1 MSGDER
7 APETR
12 ASAPE
17 SRASAERPK
26 KRLDAPHVR
35 GVQSRGPR
43 LFEKAAI
50 VAYRAGT
57 WLMSRLPV
65 AVARAIVSF
74 VLQASFFLVPRKRR
88 YVNDNFA
95 HILGR
100 PASSLEVKRK
110 AYAAYRSYARY
121 VVELM
126 RLPRMTND
134 QAAALVDTSTL
145 LPLEA
150 YWKSTGKGLI
160 LTSAHIG
167 NLEGVARGTARHGWP
182 VSSLGDDTSFPEL
195 FALLRQQRRDWGV
208 NLIPWRNLRDMY
220 GVLKRKEILALIIDW
235 GYRPDGVPVRLFG
248 AWTTLPA
255 GPAALAA
262 KTGAPIVHIA
272 IRRSDDRQGFVLTY
286 GDPIIV
292 ASNDEAEIRRATQA
306 IADALAATIAA
317 APEDWYSFKPL
328 WPSTDEEKAAL
339 AARAAAEG
347 RSGGSGAEGSGA
359 EGSGALAPAG

>member
-1 MSGDER
+1 MSG
-7 APETR
+7 PSTGG
-12 ASAPE
+12 P
-17 SRASAERPK
+17 ERPSVEK
-26 KRLDAPHVR
+26 PRKSLQAPHRRRDR
-35 GVQSRGPR
+35 GLGPR
-43 LFEKAAI
+43 PLEKVAI

-88 YVNDNFA
+88 FVNDNFA

-126 RLPRMTND
+126 RLPRLTND

-145 LPLEA
+145 LPLED

-167 NLEGVARGTARHGWP
+167 NLEAVARGIARHGWP
-182 VSSLGDDTSFPEL
+182 IAAIADDTSFPEL
-195 FALLRQQRRDWGV
+195 FDLLRRQRKDWGV
-208 NLIPWRNLRDMY
+208 ELIPWRNLRDLF
-220 GVLKRKEILALIIDW
+220 GVLKRREILALIIDW
-235 GYRPDGVPVRLFG
+235 GYRAEDIPVRMFG
-248 AWTTLPA
+248 SWTTLPA

-272 IRRSDDRQGFVLTY
+272 IRRLPDGRTFKVTVGE
-286 GDPIIV
+286 PILV
-292 ASNDEAEIRRATQA
+292 ASSDPAEIQRATQA
-306 IADALAATIAA
+306 IADELAATIAA
-317 APEDWYSFKPL
+317 APEQWYSFKPI
-328 WPSTDEEKAAL
+328 WPSTAEEQATL
-339 AARAAAEG
+339 ER
-347 RSGGSGAEGSGA
+347 R
-359 EGSGALAPAG
+359 ALAPAS